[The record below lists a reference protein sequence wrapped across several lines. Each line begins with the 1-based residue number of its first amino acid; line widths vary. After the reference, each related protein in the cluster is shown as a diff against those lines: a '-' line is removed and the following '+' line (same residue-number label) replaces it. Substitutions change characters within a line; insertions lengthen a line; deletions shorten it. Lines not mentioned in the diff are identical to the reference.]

1 MFPRRRNRCLLVLAG
16 LWTRNAISIYVA
28 AQRKNMPIAAK
39 FDHTIPPRGPERR
52 LGIMAYQSLG
62 VWKFSKNQEV
72 AKEWIRYILHPDNFH
87 PWIEAAAGYC
97 QPLLPTFDSNPIWES
112 DPKLKALIG
121 FARHA
126 TIDCWPGPPTPE
138 AAQAFNTY
146 IISNMFAKAV
156 TGTPTKKAIAWAE
169 SELRR
174 IYASA

>member
-1 MFPRRRNRCLLVLAG
+1 
-16 LWTRNAISIYVA
+16 
-28 AQRKNMPIAAK
+28 MPIAAK